1 MAAHDLDRHTL
12 LGKNWLEGRA
22 HSVVKKG
29 VKSSLWLVTVPKF
42 G

>member
-22 HSVVKKG
+22 HSVVKK
-29 VKSSLWLVTVPKF
+29 VKSNLWLVTAPKF